1 MKRKMKRFLG
11 ILLSP
16 GLVLVMILTLLPGI
30 TMTAYAADVVS
41 YVYYTQNGNTAIR
54 HTDGSQSTYTTVT
67 GSTTSWSNGWYVV
80 NSNVTVSNRI
90 SVTGTV
96 YLILCDGY
104 KLTASAGIT
113 VTGNNHLVIYGQD
126 AGTGALQATGS
137 NGYSG
142 IGGDPRQ
149 GESSQF
155 MEETLTHIAAVG
167 PLESEVA
174 MEKKEEQLPYMV
186 EL

>member
-1 MKRKMKRFLG
+1 MKWV
-11 ILLSP
+11 LS
-16 GLVLVMILTLLPGI
+16 VMLVMILTLLPGI

-41 YVYYTQNGNTAIR
+41 YVYYTQDGNTAIR

-67 GSTTSWSNGWYVV
+67 DSTTSWSNGWYVV
-80 NSNVTVSNRI
+80 NSNVTVSSRI

-142 IGGDPRQ
+142 

-155 MEETLTHIAAVG
+155 MEETLTHLAAVG

-174 MEKKEEQLPYMV
+174 MEKQEEQLPYMV